1 MYSVISHASRNITED
16 QGSSYVCISL
26 ASRIEEVKLKVEPKK
41 IIIFIDSSAQPWNR
55 LMITLMSSS

>member
-26 ASRIEEVKLKVEPKK
+26 ASRIEEVKLKVEPKNYYFYR
-41 IIIFIDSSAQPWNR
+41 FISSA
-55 LMITLMSSS
+55 LESVDDYSYE